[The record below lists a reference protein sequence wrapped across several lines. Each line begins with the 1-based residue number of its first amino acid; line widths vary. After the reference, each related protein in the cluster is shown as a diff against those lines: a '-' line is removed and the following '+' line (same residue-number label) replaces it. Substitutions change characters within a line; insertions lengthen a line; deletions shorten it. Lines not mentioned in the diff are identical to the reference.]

1 MWETYSGECLYPAS
15 PILALFLSL
24 ASIYVLLVNAS
35 RPEPCRSSP
44 PDTPLPPVA
53 KGGRWVFFHPII
65 PWQVPPLPALYL
77 IRGRSSPQYCQ
88 R

>member
-35 RPEPCRSSP
+35 RPRARQVFPPRHPAPASS
-44 PDTPLPPVA
+44 